1 MLASSEIDIKVSIL
15 ILLAWR
21 LGYNPFKILREMHG
35 RGGGLM
41 QFYGGFEANLIG
53 RLSYLAIR
61 NTIYKIIY
69 DQTKPVKVTND
80 LTNR

>member
-1 MLASSEIDIKVSIL
+1 
-15 ILLAWR
+15 
-21 LGYNPFKILREMHG
+21 
-35 RGGGLM
+35 M
-41 QFYGGFEANLIG
+41 QFYGGFEASLIG
-53 RLSYLAIR
+53 RLGYLAIR